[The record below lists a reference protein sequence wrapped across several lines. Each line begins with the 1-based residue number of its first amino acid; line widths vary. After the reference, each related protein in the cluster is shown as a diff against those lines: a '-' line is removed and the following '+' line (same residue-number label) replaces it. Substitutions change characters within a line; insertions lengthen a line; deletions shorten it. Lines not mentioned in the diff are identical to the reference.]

1 MDILIEEVH
10 DEIVFP
16 LYDIL
21 LSFKDTDKDMLEYF
35 PVENLIDRFGYTTGE
50 ELIMSIR
57 VDIFNIDGLYDYFNN
72 STASIV
78 KNKVLIEYNKV
89 YG

>member
-1 MDILIEEVH
+1 
-10 DEIVFP
+10 
-16 LYDIL
+16 
-21 LSFKDTDKDMLEYF
+21 
-35 PVENLIDRFGYTTGE
+35 
-50 ELIMSIR
+50 
-57 VDIFNIDGLYDYFNN
+57 LYDYFNN